1 MIEKEGEDDDE
12 VDEDEEENLDAFVEV
27 AFKDIDRDIDN
38 DQIDEDKLVFTSEE
52 QIELR
57 MQRLENLI

>member
-38 DQIDEDKLVFTSEE
+38 DQIDEDKVVFT
-52 QIELR
+52 
-57 MQRLENLI
+57 